1 MFLRGILKVH
11 VIRAEELPDVDTAF
25 FNIVSKDV
33 TDPYVNVY
41 LGEARIAK
49 TRYLNN
55 QLHPV
60 WDEKFTIDVCK

>member
-25 FNIVSKDV
+25 FNSKEV